1 MGCRLEDQLK
11 RIKSMMSCV
20 GFYPNALLR
29 TKDKKIRVLLE
40 NGTSLMADRSYREA
54 VGPLRECLELG
65 VSNAEKTALLLL
77 IGTCLFTRRDR
88 DLAVESWKEA
98 LMIAQKEDDKQ
109 AQAVALGNLGL
120 AYFAPW
126 ERDLAIDCFERSL
139 RIRESIGDE
148 LGRAQVLY
156 NLGNIHLFEQS
167 KAIKYFEQALP
178 IFTKMGHDKQVV
190 ETLVQLARM
199 HEMLDELD
207 QMAECYEEASK
218 VLLKLG
224 DRSGVAKMSE
234 ELASSL
240 QFKRQWDNAVTA
252 WRKTLGDLQWIGDD
266 LRTERARIMLC
277 TALARGDTERAQII
291 YEKEFADH
299 SENAT

>member
-1 MGCRLEDQLK
+1 MDLRPEDHLEK
-11 RIKSMMSCV
+11 IKSMMACV
-20 GFYPNALLR
+20 AFHPNALLQ
-29 TKDKKIRVLLE
+29 TKDKKQRALSEKGI
-40 NGTSLMADRSYREA
+40 SLMADGRYREA
-54 VGPLRECLELG
+54 VRPFRECLKLG
-65 VSNAEKTALLLL
+65 ASNAEKTALWLL
-77 IGTCLFTRRDR
+77 IGTCLFTGRDR

-98 LMIAQKEDDKQ
+98 LMMAQEEDDKP
-109 AQAVALGNLGL
+109 AQAAALGNLGL

-126 ERDLAIDCFERSL
+126 ERDLAIECFERSL
-139 RIRESIGDE
+139 RIRESIGDQ

-167 KAIKYFEQALP
+167 KAIKYFEEALP
-178 IFTKMGHDKQVV
+178 IFAKLGDDKKVV

-199 HEMLDELD
+199 HEILDGLD

-240 QFKRQWDNAVTA
+240 QFKRQWDSAVNA
-252 WRKTLGDLQWIGDD
+252 WRKALADLQGIGDEW
-266 LRTERARIMLC
+266 RTEKARMMLC
-277 TALARGDTERAQII
+277 IALARGDTERAQRF
-291 YEKEFADH
+291 YEKEFANH
-299 SENAT
+299 SGNAT